1 MSQNLVGKTGD
12 YINNCT
18 NMRERAK
25 RASASELGTVYFH
38 EVSYK
43 VNMDCC

>member
-1 MSQNLVGKTGD
+1 MSKNLVGKTGD
-12 YINNCT
+12 YKLNCT

-38 EVSYK
+38 EVS
-43 VNMDCC
+43 

>member
-12 YINNCT
+12 YKLYQY
-18 NMRERAK
+18 A

-38 EVSYK
+38 AVS
-43 VNMDCC
+43 

>member
-12 YINNCT
+12 YICT
-18 NMRERAK
+18 NMRERVK

-38 EVSYK
+38 EVS
-43 VNMDCC
+43 

>member
-12 YINNCT
+12 YINCT

-38 EVSYK
+38 EVS
-43 VNMDCC
+43 